1 MELVQR
7 EFDVY
12 GINIVSAVE
21 ALGALGEACTIIR
34 RMWTETEPFDFDGRY
49 YRLRGTI
56 CEPKP
61 VQQPHPPILIGAGGE
76 KVALRVVAEHADI
89 WNCPARNADEFRRK
103 SQVLDEHCR
112 AIGRDPDAI
121 VRSMQVIV
129 SMDDVP
135 GARRFLVELIEAGC
149 RHLVLGPRR
158 PVPSAAWLA
167 EEIIEPVLAQ
177 ASAVR

>member
-76 KVALRVVAEHADI
+76 KVALPFPGRAEVRLRHG
-89 WNCPARNADEFRRK
+89 ARWLSK
-103 SQVLDEHCR
+103 GLDE
-112 AIGRDPDAI
+112 G
-121 VRSMQVIV
+121 
-129 SMDDVP
+129 
-135 GARRFLVELIEAGC
+135 
-149 RHLVLGPRR
+149 
-158 PVPSAAWLA
+158 
-167 EEIIEPVLAQ
+167 
-177 ASAVR
+177 